1 MSRIIGIDL
10 GTTNSLAAVW
20 KDGKSVLI
28 PNAFGEYL
36 TPSVVSVGED
46 GIIYVGKTAKER
58 LISHPKDTVGGF
70 KRFMGTAKECRL
82 GGRAYR
88 PEELSAF
95 VLKRLREDAERYL
108 GEKVEEAVISVPAYF
123 NDMARNATKRA
134 GIIAGLK
141 VERIIN
147 EPSAAALACQNL
159 DKDEDSTLLVFDF
172 GGGTLDV
179 SLVECFDNVIE
190 ILAVSGD
197 NQLGG
202 RDFDELLADYFIRTL
217 KLEEEAARPELKEII
232 RKSAEQCKWE
242 LTEHTAAEMTVNC
255 HDINKKMEI
264 TRKGIVRIC
273 ASLFDRLG
281 KPVSRVLADAQ
292 TPIDQISQIVLV
304 GGSCKMPVVQQY
316 LEYLLKRKD
325 IEIREPDHMV
335 AYGCGVYAG
344 IKERNEDVK
353 DMLLTDICPFSLGVG
368 VVNHQDGNRP
378 LMSFVIERNSPLPVS
393 REEMYVTARDYQT
406 EMRFRIY
413 QGESMYVKDNI
424 VLGEIMFNVPPLP
437 RGEVQCFVRFTYD
450 INGVLEVEGRVP
462 MTDEEK
468 HIVIVHKELEMTEE
482 EIAGRLKEFEK
493 LKMNPEENEENR
505 YVLEWGQRLFVQCSQ
520 EELRSDIVRR
530 LQYFQHV
537 MAHDA
542 YHLPKVRKYTTV
554 FLAYVEGILGC
565 FAGFTEEMLK
575 DGSWYQDEE
584 GEKEIEDLFQ
594 EWDNDDEQD

>member
-10 GTTNSLAAVW
+10 GTTNSLTAVW
-20 KDGKSVLI
+20 QDGKSVLV

-46 GIIYVGKTAKER
+46 GSIYVGKAAKER
-58 LISHPKDTVGGF
+58 LISHPGDTVGGF
-70 KRFMGTAKECRL
+70 KRYMGTARECRL

-95 VLKRLREDAERYL
+95 VLKKLREDAERYL

-159 DKDEDSTLLVFDF
+159 DREEDTALLVFDF

-197 NQLGG
+197 NKLGG

-217 KLEEEAARPELKEII
+217 KLEKEAEQPEIREII
-232 RKSAEQCKWE
+232 QKSAEQCKRDA
-242 LTEHTAAEMTVNC
+242 TEHAAAEMFVNC
-255 HDINKKMEI
+255 REINRKIEI
-264 TRKGIVRIC
+264 TRKGLARIC

-281 KPVSRVLADAQ
+281 KPVRRVLTDAQ
-292 TPIDQISQIVLV
+292 TSVDQISQIVLV

-325 IEIREPDHMV
+325 IEVREPDHMV

-344 IKERNEDVK
+344 IKERNEYVK

-368 VVNHQDGNRP
+368 VMNHQNRDKP

-393 REEMYVTARDYQT
+393 REEMYVTASDYQT
-406 EMRFRIY
+406 EMEFRIY

-424 VLGEIMFNVPPLP
+424 VLGEILFRVPPLP
-437 RGEVQCFVRFTYD
+437 RGEVQCFIRFTYD

-462 MTDEEK
+462 VTEEK
-468 HIVIVHKELEMTEE
+468 KHIIIVHKELEMTEE
-482 EIAGRLKEFEK
+482 EIAGKLKEFEK
-493 LKMNPEENEENR
+493 LKVNPEENEENR
-505 YVLEWGQRLFVQCSQ
+505 YVLEWGQRLFVQCAQ
-520 EELRSDIVRR
+520 EELRSDIVKR

-554 FLAYVEGILGC
+554 FLAYVEGILNC
-565 FAGFTEEMLK
+565 YTGFNEEMLQ
-575 DGSWYQDEE
+575 DGSWYQDDEE
-584 GEKEIEDLFQ
+584 EKEIEGLFR
-594 EWDNDDEQD
+594 EWDNDDRQD